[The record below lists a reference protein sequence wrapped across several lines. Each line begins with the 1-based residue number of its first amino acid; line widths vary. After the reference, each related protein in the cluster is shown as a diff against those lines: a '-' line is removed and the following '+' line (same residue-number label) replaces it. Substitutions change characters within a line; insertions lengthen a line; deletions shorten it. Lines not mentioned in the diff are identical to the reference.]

1 MKMASRGRGRPKGSV
16 PDYFFRLPEQLIEDF
31 PLESLKFESWVEDLI
46 QGQPKFKRRPPK
58 KSLIE

>member
-1 MKMASRGRGRPKGSV
+1 MNMASRGRPKGSV

-58 KSLIE
+58 KSLTE